1 MKKNNS
7 RTGSKSS
14 VDEDRFHRANKV
26 LSTAIRIL
34 EDKEAA
40 KEWISR
46 KNRSLGGKSPMSLLD
61 TEAGYDLV
69 IDTLSRI
76 EFGVVS

>member
-1 MKKNNS
+1 MEENNF

-14 VDEDRFHRANKV
+14 VDRVNKV
-26 LSTAIRIL
+26 LSTATRIL
-34 EDKEAA
+34 DDKESA
-40 KEWISR
+40 KKWVLR
-46 KNRSLGGKSPMSLLD
+46 NNRSLGGKSPMSLLD